1 MVSFAIDAQ
10 NHGHVMPD
18 TTLFAQVLDR
28 ANRADPYPLYAR
40 LRETPLIREDDG
52 TTIVSTY
59 AEIRGLLH
67 DQRLSSDDL
76 PKSKHARTG
85 NPLTDFIVNP
95 VKGWIVDTHRPL
107 IFRDPPDHAV
117 LRRLVMAQ
125 FTPERVRAID
135 GRVDALVADLIGKM
149 RGREEI
155 DLVDDF
161 SYPLRVTVICELL
174 GIPQSDEP
182 KFQGWSRTL
191 GGALDPDQLTY
202 EKEGFKIVADWDALT
217 TYLSAFV
224 KEKRK
229 WPTGDILSGLAT
241 SKDNK
246 LGRMGKYDLLATA
259 ALLLIAG
266 HETTVNL
273 VTNGMLTLLRHP
285 EWLERLRQDP
295 ALAPRIV
302 EELLRFE
309 PPVHFRTRKTLAAID
324 IAGTA
329 IPEGAPLVLLFAS
342 GNRDPK
348 RFARP
353 DRFDPD
359 RADNPHFGFGGG
371 PHYCIGAPLPRLEAE
386 TALGALAKRLADPRL
401 LEDPPPYR
409 PGASLRGPERL
420 RLRIAGVA
428 A

>member
-1 MVSFAIDAQ
+1 MASYAINAQ
-10 NHGHVMPD
+10 NQGHVIPD

-40 LRETPLIREDDG
+40 LRETPVIREDDG
-52 TTIVSTY
+52 TYIVSTH
-59 AEIRGLLH
+59 AEIRSLLH
-67 DQRLSSDDL
+67 DPRLSSDDF

-85 NPLTDFIVNP
+85 NPLRDFIVNP
-95 VKGWIVDTHRPL
+95 VKDWIVETHRPL
-107 IFRDPPDHAV
+107 IFRDPPDHTI

-125 FTPERVRAID
+125 FTAERVRAIN
-135 GRVDALVADLIGKM
+135 GRVDAIIDDLIGKM

-161 SYPLRVTVICELL
+161 SYPLPVTVICELL
-174 GIPQSDEP
+174 GIPQSDES
-182 KFQGWSRTL
+182 KFQDWSRTL
-191 GGALDPDQLTY
+191 GGALDPDQRAY
-202 EKEGFKIVADWDALT
+202 EQEGFKIVADWDALT
-217 TYLSAFV
+217 TYLSALV

-229 WPTGDILSGLAT
+229 RPAGDVLSGLVT
-241 SKDNK
+241 SKDK
-246 LGRMGKYDLLATA
+246 KHGRMGKYDLLATA
-259 ALLLIAG
+259 VLLLVAG

-273 VTNGMLTLLRHP
+273 IANGMLTLLRHP

-309 PPVHFRTRKTLAAID
+309 PPGHFRTRKTLAAID
-324 IAGTA
+324 IAGTT
-329 IPEGAPLVLLFAS
+329 IPKGAPLVLLFAS

-348 RFARP
+348 RFAHP

-359 RADNPHFGFGGG
+359 RADNPHLGFGGG
-371 PHYCIGAPLPRLEAE
+371 PHYCIGAPLARLEAE
-386 TALGALAKRLADPRL
+386 TALVALAKRLVDPRL

-409 PGASLRGPERL
+409 PGASLRGPDHL
-420 RLRIAGVA
+420 MLGIGGIAA
-428 A
+428 